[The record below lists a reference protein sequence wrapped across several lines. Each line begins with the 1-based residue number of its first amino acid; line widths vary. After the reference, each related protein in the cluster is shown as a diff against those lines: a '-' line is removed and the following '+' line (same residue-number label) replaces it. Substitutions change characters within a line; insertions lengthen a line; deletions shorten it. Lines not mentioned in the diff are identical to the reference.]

1 MAEAILSSR
10 RRVLA
15 GLGGLGASSLA
26 GCVTGA
32 ARAPVS
38 GLPSSPG
45 QRPPFVAPP
54 LAPMTLRADRII
66 RMTVCLRPFRAA
78 GPRIEAERIGDKRVV
93 HNYGHGGSGWS
104 LSWGSAQIVRDLA
117 LQGGTTDIAVIGCGA
132 LGLTAATLLQ
142 RAGAKV
148 TIYAADRLPQT
159 RSARATGL
167 WTPDS
172 RIADADRVDAAF
184 PDRWEQMARASWAM
198 HQTYVGQPGEPV
210 AFLDRYIINDL
221 PPSPPA
227 SASRAPAPMDT
238 GATPATPTPPP
249 LKPGQIRFAEY
260 ADRLDDIVPHAHELT
275 PDQSPWPG
283 RRTRSAPNMQFNV
296 AELGHRLM
304 ADFVAEGGRIEPRT
318 FNTPADLATLPEP
331 VIVNCTGYGARA
343 LFSDDSVVPVRG
355 QMTWLPPQP
364 EVRYSLYYNGVGLIS
379 RPDGIGVQA
388 LRGGDMLGYNDA
400 NETADRAEAEQ
411 AIARAAALFP
421 GVAA

>member
-1 MAEAILSSR
+1 MADAILSSR
-10 RRVLA
+10 RMVLA
-15 GLGGLGASSLA
+15 GLGGLGASGLA

-32 ARAPVS
+32 ASPALQAPRFIV
-38 GLPSSPG
+38 
-45 QRPPFVAPP
+45 PP
-54 LAPMTLRADRII
+54 LAPINLRADRIT

-117 LQGGTTDIAVIGCGA
+117 MQGGTTDIAVIGCGA
-132 LGLTAATLLQ
+132 LGLTAATTLQ
-142 RAGAKV
+142 RAGATV
-148 TIYAADRLPQT
+148 TIYASDRLPQT

-184 PDRWEQMARASWAM
+184 PELWERMARAAWAM

-210 AFLDRYIINDL
+210 AFLDRYSINDL
-221 PPSPPA
+221 PPTPPP
-227 SASRAPAPMDT
+227 SAVQAPAPM
-238 GATPATPTPPP
+238 GAATPATPDPAP
-249 LKPGQIRFAEY
+249 LRPGQIRFAEY
-260 ADRLDDIVPHAHELT
+260 GDRLDDIVPHSHELS
-275 PDQSPWPG
+275 PDQNPWPG
-283 RRTRSAPNMQFNV
+283 RRTRVAPNMQFNV

-304 ADFVAEGGRIEPRT
+304 ADFIAEGGRIEQRT
-318 FNTPADLATLPEP
+318 FNTPADLATLSQP

-343 LFSDDSVVPVRG
+343 LFGDESIVPVRG

-379 RPDGIGVQA
+379 RPDGIGIQA

-411 AIARAAALFP
+411 AIARAAPLFST
-421 GVAA
+421 A

>member
-1 MAEAILSSR
+1 MADAILSSR
-10 RRVLA
+10 RMVLA
-15 GLGGLGASSLA
+15 GLGAFGASGLA
-26 GCVTGA
+26 GCVAGA
-32 ARAPVS
+32 VPALVTPTSR
-38 GLPSSPG
+38 
-45 QRPPFVAPP
+45 FVVPP
-54 LAPMTLRADRII
+54 LAPIDLRADRIT

-104 LSWGSAQIVRDLA
+104 LSWGSAEIVRELA
-117 LQGGTTDIAVIGCGA
+117 MQGGTTDIAVIGCGA
-132 LGLTAATLLQ
+132 LGLTAATMLQ

-148 TIYAADRLPQT
+148 TIYAADRLPRT
-159 RSARATGL
+159 RSSRATGL

-210 AFLDRYIINDL
+210 AFLDRYVINDL
-221 PPSPPA
+221 PPPAPASASASA
-227 SASRAPAPMDT
+227 SASRAPAPMDA
-238 GATPATPTPPP
+238 GATASTPTPPP

-260 ADRLDDIVPHAHELT
+260 GDRLDDIVPHAHELS
-275 PDQSPWPG
+275 PGQNPWPG
-283 RRTRSAPNMQFNV
+283 RRTRVAPNMQFNV

-304 ADFVAEGGRIEPRT
+304 ADFIAEGGRIEQRT
-318 FNTPADLATLPEP
+318 FNTPADLATLAQP
-331 VIVNCTGYGARA
+331 VIINCTGYGARA
-343 LFSDDSVVPVRG
+343 LFGDESIVPVRG

-388 LRGGDMLGYNDA
+388 LRGGDMLGYGDA
-400 NETADRAEAEQ
+400 NETADRAEAET
-411 AIARAAALFP
+411 AIARGAVLFP
-421 GVAA
+421 VA

>member
-1 MAEAILSSR
+1 MTDAMLKSR
-10 RRVLA
+10 RLVLM

-32 ARAPVS
+32 TSAPA
-38 GLPSSPG
+38 LLAPTP
-45 QRPPFVAPP
+45 RFVVPP
-54 LAPMTLRADRII
+54 LAPINLRADRIT

-104 LSWGSAQIVRDLA
+104 LSWGSARIVRDLA
-117 LQGGTTDIAVIGCGA
+117 MAGGATDIAVIGCGA
-132 LGLTAATLLQ
+132 LGLTAATTLQ

-184 PDRWEQMARASWAM
+184 PDLWERMARASWAM

-221 PPSPPA
+221 PPSAPTSAPRPLPPGV
-227 SASRAPAPMDT
+227 APV
-238 GATPATPTPPP
+238 TPTPLPP
-249 LKPGQIRFAEY
+249 RPGQIRFAEY
-260 ADRLDDIVPHAHELT
+260 ADRLDDIVPHSRELS
-275 PDQSPWPG
+275 PHQNPWPG
-283 RRTRSAPNMQFNV
+283 RRTRVAPNMQFNV

-304 ADFVAEGGRIEPRT
+304 ADFIAEGGRIEQRV
-318 FNTPADLATLPEP
+318 FNTPADLATLAQP

-343 LFSDDSVVPVRG
+343 LFGDESIVPVRG
-355 QMTWLPPQP
+355 QMAWLPPQP

-379 RPDGIGVQA
+379 RPDGVGIQA

-400 NETADRAEAEQ
+400 NETADRAEAET
-411 AIARAAALFP
+411 AIERGAALFP
-421 GVAA
+421 TA